1 MPAHDP
7 SKRTV
12 NLEVLAGRLQRSKRT
27 ARRVWAE
34 RRAEYEAASLARTRP
49 WEAEGISKSTWYRRR
64 QRRRQAEPVIDD
76 GDDIDRS
83 SLHPAVV

>member
-7 SKRTV
+7 SKRT
-12 NLEVLAGRLQRSKRT
+12 LSLAALAARLQRSKRT

-34 RRAEYEAASLARTRP
+34 RRAEYEAAGLARKRP

-64 QRRRQAEPVIDD
+64 SVRT
-76 GDDIDRS
+76 GDR
-83 SLHPAVV
+83 